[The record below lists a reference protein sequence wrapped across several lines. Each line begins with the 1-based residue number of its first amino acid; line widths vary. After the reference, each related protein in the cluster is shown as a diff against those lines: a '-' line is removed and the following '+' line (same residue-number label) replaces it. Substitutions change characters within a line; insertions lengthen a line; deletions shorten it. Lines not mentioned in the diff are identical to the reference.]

1 MNIIVNFVKM
11 KENRMKKNVKIVVKQ
26 IFYIMKKILLIIFV
40 KSLKMEKIVDK
51 MILVQKNVKKD
62 KKQK

>member
-40 KSLKMEKIVDK
+40 KSLKMEKILDK

>member
-40 KSLKMEKIVDK
+40 KSLKMEKILDK
-51 MILVQKNVKKD
+51 MILIQKNVKKD

>member
-51 MILVQKNVKKD
+51 MILV
-62 KKQK
+62 

>member
-11 KENRMKKNVKIVVKQ
+11 KENRMKKKVKIVVKQ

-40 KSLKMEKIVDK
+40 KSLKMEKILDK
-51 MILVQKNVKKD
+51 MILV
-62 KKQK
+62 

>member
-40 KSLKMEKIVDK
+40 KSLKMEKILDK
-51 MILVQKNVKKD
+51 MILV
-62 KKQK
+62 

>member
-40 KSLKMEKIVDK
+40 KSLKMEKILDK
-51 MILVQKNVKKD
+51 MILI
-62 KKQK
+62 